1 MYMCLESH
9 VRQEELS
16 RGRTP
21 DAFNEAFN
29 APLVHGIKEHNS
41 LMASGPDTASCGV

>member
-21 DAFNEAFN
+21 DAVNEAFN
-29 APLVHGIKEHNS
+29 APLVLGVKKYNS